1 MNENILREIGLSEN
15 ESKVY
20 LALLKLKKGTKT
32 NIVREAK
39 VLSSKVY
46 EILDRLIQ
54 KGLVAYFI
62 ENGVKNFVPVPPN
75 SIEMIFEE
83 KIKNLEK
90 QKTILRDYVKKH
102 LAKSADFS
110 TDAQI
115 FKGWNGLQQALLM
128 ICDDLKPKGIYYVL
142 GLNATE
148 DVEQGFLYIP
158 KVARKFDEKKITRK
172 IILNSSDKDIMLKY
186 LKEYGNRK
194 LWNIRHFPTISPLEI
209 GVSNSYV
216 IFNLLEKEPI
226 AILIKNKKIRDSFLY
241 YFNAIWKLG
250 KKLNLR

>member
-1 MNENILREIGLSEN
+1 MDENILREIGLTEN

-32 NIVREAK
+32 SIVREAK

-75 SIEMIFEE
+75 SIELIFEE
-83 KIKNLEK
+83 KMKNLEK
-90 QKTILRDYVKKH
+90 RKLVLRDYVEKH

-110 TDAQI
+110 TDAQL
-115 FKGWNGLQQALLM
+115 FKGWNGLQQVLM
-128 ICDDLKPKGIYYVL
+128 IICDDLKSKETYYVL

-148 DVEQGFLYIP
+148 DIEQGFLYIP
-158 KVARKFDEKKITRK
+158 KVAKKFDEKKIIRK
-172 IILNSSDKDIMLKY
+172 IILNPSGKETMLKY
-186 LKEYGNRK
+186 LKEYGNKK
-194 LWNIRHFPTISPLEI
+194 LWNARYFPSIGPLEI
-209 GVSNSYV
+209 GMSNNYV
-216 IFNLLEKEPI
+216 VLNLLEKEPI
-226 AILIKNKKIRDSFLY
+226 AILIKNKRIRDSFLH
-241 YFNAIWKLG
+241 YFNTIWKLG

>member
-46 EILDRLIQ
+46 EILDRLIR

-75 SIEMIFEE
+75 SIELIFEE
-83 KIKNLEK
+83 KMKNLEK
-90 QKTILRDYVKKH
+90 QKAILRAYVEKY
-102 LAKSADFS
+102 LAKSKDFP

-115 FKGWNGLQQALLM
+115 FKGWNGLQHALL
-128 ICDDLKPKGIYYVL
+128 IVLDDLKNKDPYYVL

-148 DVEQGFLYIP
+148 DAEQGFLYIP
-158 KVARKFDEKKITRK
+158 KAARKFDEKKIIRK
-172 IILNSSDKDIMLKY
+172 II
-186 LKEYGNRK
+186 
-194 LWNIRHFPTISPLEI
+194 
-209 GVSNSYV
+209 
-216 IFNLLEKEPI
+216 
-226 AILIKNKKIRDSFLY
+226 
-241 YFNAIWKLG
+241 
-250 KKLNLR
+250 